1 MSNSNSLPPIQIFIE
16 TCQLDSVANF
26 LSFSD
31 SVVSIARGYGLEGY
45 IDGTILR
52 PAANVAP
59 PILAAGATPGQPV
72 IPSATANN
80 STSPTL
86 EEWDI
91 RNARIAAL
99 IYLNV
104 KDPRGIGLN
113 PNLTALDMW
122 NKI

>member
-1 MSNSNSLPPIQIFIE
+1 MSTSNSLPPIQIFVE
-16 TCQLDSVANF
+16 TRQLDSVVNF

-31 SVVSIARGYGLEGY
+31 SIVSITRGYGLEGY
-45 IDGTILR
+45 IDGTIPR

-59 PILAAGATPGQPV
+59 SLLAAGTTPGQPV
-72 IPSATANN
+72 IPSPTANN
-80 STSPTL
+80 LVTPTL

-91 RNARIAAL
+91 RNARVAAL

-113 PNLTALDMW
+113 PNMTSLEMW